1 MKQQKLK
8 YMCLTGV
15 FTAVIFIF
23 TAYLHIPSHTG
34 YTHVGDAFVY
44 LAACLLPLPYAAFA
58 GAAGAFLADALTGF
72 ALWAPASII
81 IKAAATIFFTAKA
94 NRVMTMRNALALL
107 PASVLCIGG
116 YYGYEALITGNTI
129 APLAGL
135 WGYLTQCV
143 LSSVLFLILA
153 TVSDKL
159 NLRSRFMNGG
169 DHR

>member
-15 FTAVIFIF
+15 FTAVIFVF

-81 IKAAATIFFTAKA
+81 IKAVSTVFFTAKA
-94 NRVMTMRNALALL
+94 NRILTMRNALALL
-107 PASVLCIGG
+107 PSSAICIGG
-116 YYGYEALITGNTI
+116 YYGYEVLITANVI
-129 APLAGL
+129 APLAGI
-135 WGYLTQCV
+135 WGYLTQSV

-153 TVSDKL
+153 TMSDKL
-159 NLRSRFMNGG
+159 NLRSRFMDGG
-169 DHR
+169 NQR

>member
-15 FTAVIFIF
+15 FTAVIFVF

-58 GAAGAFLADALTGF
+58 GAAGAFLADVLTGF

-81 IKAAATIFFTAKA
+81 IKAAATMFFTAKTD
-94 NRVMTMRNALALL
+94 RILTPRNVLALL
-107 PASVLCIGG
+107 PASMLCMGG
-116 YYGYEALITGNTI
+116 YYGYEVLITANAI
-129 APLAGL
+129 APLAGI
-135 WGYLTQCV
+135 WGYVAQCV
-143 LSSVLFLILA
+143 LSSALFLMLA
-153 TVSDKL
+153 ALWDKL

-169 DHR
+169 KH